1 MKLLVAAATEAEI
14 QPTIAWLKESGRTD
28 VETIITGIGLFSTA
42 FALGKRLAGADRPAL
57 VLQAGIAGTFD
68 RNMKLGD
75 ALLVDKEYFGDL
87 GAEDNGVFRDLFSI
101 GLWKH
106 DQHPFT
112 NNYLL
117 NPFVRIPEQLAQLPR
132 ASAVSVNTVS
142 GETATIARLEQ
153 QFAPTLESMEGAAL
167 HYACLME
174 NVPFLQLRTVSNYVE
189 QRDKSK
195 WDIKSAVIRLNGLLR
210 DTINE
215 WNNER

>member
-28 VETIITGIGLFSTA
+28 VETIITGIGLFSAA
-42 FALGKRLAGADRPAL
+42 FALGKRLAAGDQPAL
-57 VLQAGIAGTFD
+57 VLQSGIAGTFD
-68 RNMKLGD
+68 RNVKLGD
-75 ALLVDKEYFGDL
+75 ALLVEKEYFGDL
-87 GAEDNGVFRDLFSI
+87 GAEDNGVFRDLFGI
-101 GLWKH
+101 GLWKP
-106 DQHPFT
+106 DMHPFT

-117 NPFVRIPEQLAQLPR
+117 NPFDRVPPSLAQLPR

-142 GETATIARLEQ
+142 GEAATIAQLEQ

-210 DTINE
+210 ETINE

>member
-28 VETIITGIGLFSTA
+28 VETVITGIGLFSAA
-42 FALGKRLAGADRPAL
+42 FALGKRLAAADKPAL

-68 RNMKLGD
+68 RNVKLGD

-87 GAEDNGVFRDLFSI
+87 GAEDNGVFRDLFGI

-112 NNYLL
+112 NNFLL
-117 NPFVRIPEQLAQLPR
+117 NPFDRMPPALAQLPR

-142 GETATIARLEQ
+142 GEAVTIARLEQ

-167 HYACLME
+167 HYAGLME

-195 WDIKSAVIRLNGLLR
+195 WDIKSAVARLNGLLR

>member
-28 VETIITGIGLFSTA
+28 VETIITGIGLFSAA
-42 FALGKRLAGADRPAL
+42 FALGKRLAAGDRPAL

-68 RNMKLGD
+68 RNVKLGD
-75 ALLVDKEYFGDL
+75 ALLVEKEYFGDL

-106 DQHPFT
+106 DMHPFT

-117 NPFVRIPEQLAQLPR
+117 NPFDRVPPSLAQLPR

-142 GETATIARLEQ
+142 GEAATIAQLEQ
-153 QFAPTLESMEGAAL
+153 QYAPTLESMEGAAL

-174 NVPFLQLRTVSNYVE
+174 NVPFLQLRTVSNFVE